1 MLSGVALVF
10 MGNDSKKLMMLIH
23 LPPICIPRRTFF
35 VRLVFQKN
43 VQQFR
48 LNFSCHPQMLQPY
61 LIVFINFFI
70 LKGCLFKATGGQC
83 KKGNFGEST
92 TFGWCGKW
100 FGSFTTF
107 FKSWEKI
114 TCQNWGTMQMVL
126 FSKSFPISTSKFFPS
141 KNLRNPSSRSI
152 SSLKIG
158 NSQSHKKSALPF
170 RVVVKLKTSLL
181 FR

>member
-1 MLSGVALVF
+1 MLWFLWEMTQKSSWCSYIYPQFAYPGERFLYVWFSRKMCNSL
-10 MGNDSKKLMMLIH
+10 GLI
-23 LPPICIPRRTFF
+23 
-35 VRLVFQKN
+35 
-43 VQQFR
+43 
-48 LNFSCHPQMLQPY
+48 FSCHPQMLQPY

-126 FSKSFPISTSKFFPS
+126 FSKSFPI
-141 KNLRNPSSRSI
+141 
-152 SSLKIG
+152 
-158 NSQSHKKSALPF
+158 
-170 RVVVKLKTSLL
+170 
-181 FR
+181 

>member
-1 MLSGVALVF
+1 

-107 FKSWEKI
+107 FKSWEKLPVKI
-114 TCQNWGTMQMVL
+114 EGLCKW
-126 FSKSFPISTSKFFPS
+126 FYFPS
-141 KNLRNPSSRSI
+141 HFPYKL
-152 SSLKIG
+152 
-158 NSQSHKKSALPF
+158 QSFSPQ
-170 RVVVKLKTSLL
+170 KTWET
-181 FR
+181 

>member
-1 MLSGVALVF
+1 MLKRSWVALVF

-83 KKGNFGEST
+83 TKKATLVNRQLL
-92 TFGWCGKW
+92 GWCGKW
-100 FGSFTTF
+100 FTTF

-126 FSKSFPISTSKFFPS
+126 FFQVISHINFKKNKVFP
-141 KNLRNPSSRSI
+141 
-152 SSLKIG
+152 LK
-158 NSQSHKKSALPF
+158 
-170 RVVVKLKTSLL
+170 KLEKPK
-181 FR
+181 